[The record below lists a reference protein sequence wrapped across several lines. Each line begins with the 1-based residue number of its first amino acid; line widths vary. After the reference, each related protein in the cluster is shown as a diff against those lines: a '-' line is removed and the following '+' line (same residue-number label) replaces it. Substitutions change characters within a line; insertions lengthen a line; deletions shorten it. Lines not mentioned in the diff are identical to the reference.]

1 MQTEQ
6 PIINGLPSS
15 ETPLIRASIG
25 QRLANYIIDMVACW
39 LFLMVITVI
48 ITLLIIL
55 ISPSMIEKIDA
66 ILDDDVEPLD
76 RVIGWL
82 LYGLYMGSVE
92 ALFKGKSLGKLI
104 TKTRAVNTNGSAIS
118 TSTAFKRGF
127 VRIAPFCA
135 LSALKTPCVP
145 WQDRWTDT
153 MVVDEKLSKAPV
165 K

>member
-6 PIINGLPSS
+6 PIVNGLPSS

-25 QRLANYIIDMVACW
+25 QRLANYIIDMIACW
-39 LFLMVITVI
+39 LFLMVITII
-48 ITLLIIL
+48 ITLLIIF
-55 ISPSMIEKIDA
+55 ISPSMIEKIDD
-66 ILDDDVEPLD
+66 IVDDVVEPL
-76 RVIGWL
+76 GWL

-92 ALFKGKSLGKLI
+92 ALFRGKSLGKLI

-127 VRIAPFCA
+127 IRIAPFCA